1 MATELKACTNSRYRR
16 TNTVMIVICSIL
28 TVFSLVMAI
37 VSIAQ
42 RKYLFMAAWII
53 AMILLATYII
63 IRINTIF
70 TTSISTDTVNLYMKN
85 WSNDFLPYDYS
96 YKIKILS
103 EFVPAKTKTLEIP
116 ISEIRTI
123 IIGTKNYIKRN
134 LDSDTDFAKN
144 IRALENSKDFYR
156 KHTISSMDI
165 FYVETHDGECCYMP
179 IVQFGTRELVK
190 ILQTLRY
197 RNPGIVIKSGSRA
210 FKRLISE

>member
-1 MATELKACTNSRYRR
+1 MATELKACTNPRYRR
-16 TNTVMIVICSIL
+16 TNAVIIVICAL
-28 TVFSLVMAI
+28 LAVFSLVMAV

-42 RKYLFMAAWII
+42 SKFLFMAAWII

-63 IRINTIF
+63 IRVNTIF
-70 TTSISTDTVNLYMKN
+70 ATSISTDMVNLYMKN
-85 WSNDFLPYDYS
+85 WSNDFLPYDYG

-116 ISEIRTI
+116 INEIRTI

-134 LDSDTDFAKN
+134 TSSDTAFAKN

-156 KHTISSMDI
+156 KRTISSMDI

-179 IVQFGTRELVK
+179 IVQFGTKEIIR
-190 ILQTLRY
+190 ILQAMRY
-197 RNPGIVIKSGSRA
+197 RNPGIVIKSAGRA
-210 FKRLISE
+210 YKRLISE